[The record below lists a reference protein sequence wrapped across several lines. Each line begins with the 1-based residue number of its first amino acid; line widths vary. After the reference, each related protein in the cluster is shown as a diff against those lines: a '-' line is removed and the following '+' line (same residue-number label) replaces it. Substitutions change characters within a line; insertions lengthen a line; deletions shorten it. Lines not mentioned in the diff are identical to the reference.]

1 MQAQVAAPEGESA
14 PLGRRQ
20 GSSPALVLASY
31 FVVFILLSLRWIA
44 AMAHAIPASRDI
56 VFVYGD
62 DARLHVWI
70 LAWVAHALATDPAHI
85 LDANINYPA
94 PAQLTG
100 SEHFATS
107 QLVFGPL
114 YALTGNP
121 VLAANLLIFLS
132 YPLAAFAMQRLL
144 VRLDCGRGPAWVGGL
159 LFALGPLRVPA
170 NMQLPQYFNLFLPLA
185 ALALIRLR
193 DRPEP
198 RAALG
203 LALVFVTGCFSSY
216 YMAVLLCLVG
226 GLWAATELTR
236 DRPARLRFVV
246 LAALAVVAVLAAL
259 ALVSRPYFGRPEETG
274 PSGLLRGWSERN
286 FRTPFGWLA
295 MLRLIWMMQFGDVQ
309 LVLALLGAAALLVPR
324 QPAARR
330 VAALGVLFALVGGV
344 FMLMPR
350 PLADLIIASPARFF
364 RAPWRFA
371 VVLGF
376 GTSLLA
382 AAALETAR
390 VSFRPL
396 VATALSVVAALAVVL
411 DLGIAQVAMTL
422 DRISPLSNERPVY
435 DAIGTAVRERGG
447 GPILELPLIDW
458 HSRSRAD
465 DGRKFV
471 PHSSLEP
478 DAMLGSTRHWLP
490 ILTGHTGYA
499 PPHRTALVH
508 AIERLPGQQ
517 ALDDIVDMTHV
528 RWLLLRPP
536 DFWSRPRLRSD
547 LLALSGVKQVLSKDG
562 WILAE
567 VERTPEHP
575 EWFRS
580 IAAGAFRP
588 GYTALGM
595 PLVALPRLTAIARVS
610 VADAPERVSPGRRIR
625 LLVTI
630 ENAGTNGW
638 PAAIPGDAAARYAV
652 GLVARWRAL
661 DGGPLDP
668 AVPAAAQT
676 APAGGQKRPRPPA
689 RTRVIERFPLRRDV
703 PAGESLVQDII
714 VKAPT
719 RPGVYELKVS
729 VRQSAGARFTRR
741 GNVPLRLRVAVDA

>member
-1 MQAQVAAPEGESA
+1 MQAEVPAPEGESTA
-14 PLGRRQ
+14 LWRPRGRVWV
-20 GSSPALVLASY
+20 LVSY
-31 FVVFILLSLRWIA
+31 FVLFTLLSLRWIA
-44 AMAHAIPASRDI
+44 AMARAIPASRDI
-56 VFVYGD
+56 TFVYGD

-70 LAWVAHALATDPAHI
+70 LAWVAHALATDPVHI

-121 VLAANLLIFLS
+121 VLAANLLVFLS
-132 YPLAAFAMQRLL
+132 YPLAAYFMQRLL
-144 VRLDCGRGPAWVGGL
+144 VRLGSGAGPAWVGGL
-159 LFALGPLRVPA
+159 LFALGPLRLPA
-170 NMQLPQYFNLFLPLA
+170 NMQLPQYFNLFLPLV
-185 ALALIRLR
+185 ALALRELR

-198 RAALG
+198 RAALV
-203 LALVFVTGCFSSY
+203 LALVFAAGCFSSY
-216 YMAVLLCLVG
+216 YMAVMLCLVG
-226 GLWAATELTR
+226 GAWAATEIVR
-236 DRPARLRFVV
+236 DRPGRLHFAV
-246 LAALAVVAVLAAL
+246 LAALAVLAILVLLAA
-259 ALVSRPYFGRPEETG
+259 VSRPYFGRPEETG
-274 PSGLLRGWSERN
+274 PSGLLRSWSERN
-286 FRTPFGWLA
+286 FRTPLGWTV
-295 MLRLIWMMQFGDVQ
+295 MLHLIWMTQFGDVQ
-309 LVLALLGAAALLVPR
+309 LVLALLGVAALLVPK
-324 QPAARR
+324 QSDTRR
-330 VAALGVLFALVGGV
+330 LAALGILFALVGGV

-350 PLADLIIASPARFF
+350 TLAALIAASPARFF

-371 VVLGF
+371 VILGF

-382 AAALETAR
+382 AAALEAGR
-390 VSFRPL
+390 AWFRPRIAAA
-396 VATALSVVAALAVVL
+396 VCVVAAIAVVL
-411 DLGIAQVAMTL
+411 DLGLAQIAMTL
-422 DRISPLSNERPVY
+422 DPIAPLSNERAAY
-435 DAIGTAVRERGG
+435 DVIGAAVRERGG
-447 GPILELPLIDW
+447 GATLELPLIDW
-458 HSRSRAD
+458 QSRSRAG

-508 AIERLPGQQ
+508 AIERLPDRQ
-517 ALDDIVDMTHV
+517 ALDDIVDMTHL

-536 DFWSRPRLRSD
+536 DFWSRPKLRTE
-547 LLALSGVKQVLSKDG
+547 LLALPGVKQVLTIDD

-567 VERTPEHP
+567 VQRTPQHP
-575 EWFRS
+575 DWFRS

-588 GYTALGM
+588 GDTALGM
-595 PLVALPRLTAIARVS
+595 RLVALPRPAAVARVT
-610 VADAPERVSPGRRIR
+610 AAEPPERVAPGRGLR
-625 LLVTI
+625 LLLTV
-630 ENAGTNGW
+630 ENTGTDGW
-638 PAAIPGDAAARYAV
+638 PAAIPNDAAVPYAV

-668 AVPAAAQT
+668 PAPVPVPAA
-676 APAGGQKRPRPPA
+676 PPGGKPTRRPVK
-689 RTRVIERFPLRRDV
+689 TRVLQRFPLRRDV
-703 PAGESLVQDII
+703 PASESLVQDIV

-729 VRQSAGARFTRR
+729 VRQNGGARFTRR